1 MTEGKLFTQAEEKA
15 FRQLSLSEQ
24 QKVLLAKYQERNQE
38 IQAGGIVLAGDSL
51 TEFLPHGKLQT
62 ELPLYNRGIRGIG
75 IAFLREH
82 INTLILEVKPSQV
95 VLLIGTNDLMFGMAP
110 EHLAEE
116 ISELLETIQ
125 AELPT
130 CDIYL
135 QSLYPRLD
143 SVQWGPALMDEI
155 EIANLYLRN
164 LSGITYIDMH
174 SQLAMS
180 NQLLNPDYTRDGV
193 HLTMAG
199 YQVVLETLGQLL
211 QA

>member
-1 MTEGKLFTQAEEKA
+1 MTEGKLFSQAEELA
-15 FRQLSLSEQ
+15 FRQLTLAEQ
-24 QKVLLAKYQERNQE
+24 QEALLVKYQERNRAV
-38 IQAGGIVLAGDSL
+38 QAGGIVLAGDSL

-82 INTLILEVKPSQV
+82 VETLILDLKPSHL

-110 EHLAEE
+110 ESLAEA
-116 ISELLETIQ
+116 IRELIDSIQ

-135 QSLYPRLD
+135 QSLYPRQD
-143 SVQWGPALMDEI
+143 STQWGPDLRDEI
-155 EIANLYLRN
+155 EVANLYLRN
-164 LSGITYIDMH
+164 LTGITYIDMN
-174 SQLAMS
+174 SQLAMPD
-180 NQLLNPDYTRDGV
+180 QTLNPDYTRDGV

-199 YQVVLETLGQLL
+199 YQVVLETFGEILG
-211 QA
+211 A